1 MCEQD
6 KSSFRL
12 IPFRPSSEAL
22 ATGAPFGSPTVLA
35 RPRKRRLWDLD
46 DHAHCPVI
54 GVCMPIHTLRR
65 LLRKCSEVRLPDND
79 YELHCLV
86 VGASKSRTGLA
97 ELIQKDLDKR
107 FQLSLNAVAR
117 LKSPAELAAHWQ
129 QVRYGPDV
137 AGHFWALLTHPRIS
151 DELTQNI
158 LGDIH
163 MLQHQIGTAHRVDHA
178 QMDSLLNENAVLSRA
193 LAGAQQRTQDMVQS
207 HARVQAR
214 LEQEAMRLR
223 AELITRQTELDRLQQ
238 ELAELRAA
246 APDLPARLSLVRT
259 NQAQQERIQSLQR
272 ALNLAEKHPP
282 RPSLVAQ
289 VTPPAQA
296 AAEPEPPSIPL
307 APPPSWQDR
316 SVLCVGGRPNVIP
329 IYRELIEQ
337 TGAQFMHHDGGL
349 EDNPCRLDHTLA
361 AADLVICQ
369 AGCIS
374 HDAYWRVKQHC
385 KRSNKPCVFVETPSK
400 HALEKALAQLLA
412 DEQPAS

>member
-1 MCEQD
+1 MCQKENAG
-6 KSSFRL
+6 FRL
-12 IPFRPSSEAL
+12 IPFRQSPEPLL
-22 ATGAPFGSPTVLA
+22 AAACVDASASKT
-35 RPRKRRLWDLD
+35 PRKRRLWDLD

-54 GVCMPIHTLRR
+54 GVCMPIHALRR
-65 LLRKCSEVRLPDND
+65 LLRKCADVTLPDND

-86 VGASKSRTGLA
+86 VGACKSRTSLA

-107 FQLSLNAVAR
+107 FQLTLNAVAR
-117 LKSPAELAAHWQ
+117 LKSPTELAAHWR
-129 QVRYGPDV
+129 QVRHGPDV

-151 DELTQNI
+151 DELTQDI

-163 MLQHQIGTAHRVDHA
+163 MLQHQIGTAHRLDHA
-178 QMDSLLNENAVLSRA
+178 QMESLLHENAVLSRA
-193 LAGAQQRTQDMVQS
+193 LAGAQQRSQELVQH
-207 HARVQAR
+207 HALAQSR

-238 ELAELRAA
+238 ELDELRAA

-282 RPSLVAQ
+282 KPSVVAQ
-289 VTPPAQA
+289 LEPAVAAVPTTPT
-296 AAEPEPPSIPL
+296 IPL
-307 APPPSWQDR
+307 AAPPSWQDR
-316 SVLCVGGRPNVIP
+316 SVLCVGGRPHVIP

-349 EDNPCRLDHTLA
+349 EDNPGRLDHTLA

-412 DEQPAS
+412 EGQTTA

>member
-1 MCEQD
+1 MCQKENAG
-6 KSSFRL
+6 FRL
-12 IPFRPSSEAL
+12 IPFRQPSAPL
-22 ATGAPFGSPTVLA
+22 ATTACTDLNET
-35 RPRKRRLWDLD
+35 RTHRKRRLWDLD

-163 MLQHQIGTAHRVDHA
+163 MLQHQIGTAYRVDHA

-272 ALNLAEKHPP
+272 ALNLAEKHAQQPRLVTHLTAP
-282 RPSLVAQ
+282 TELEPTRPSP
-289 VTPPAQA
+289 PPAA
-296 AAEPEPPSIPL
+296 
-307 APPPSWQDR
+307 PSWQDR

-329 IYRELIEQ
+329 IYRDLIEQ

-349 EDNPCRLDHTLA
+349 EDNPGRLDHTLA

-400 HALEKALAQLLA
+400 HAMERALVQLLA
-412 DEQPAS
+412 EDQPTS

>member
-22 ATGAPFGSPTVLA
+22 ATGAPLGSPTVLA

-65 LLRKCSEVRLPDND
+65 LLRKCSEVSLPDND

-163 MLQHQIGTAHRVDHA
+163 MLQHQIGTAQRVDHA
-178 QMDSLLNENAVLSRA
+178 QMETLLHENAVLSRA
-193 LAGAQQRTQDMVQS
+193 LAGAQQRSQELVQN
-207 HARVQAR
+207 HTRVQAR

-223 AELITRQTELDRLQQ
+223 AELITRQTEMDRIRQ
-238 ELAELRAA
+238 ELDELRAA
-246 APDLPARLSLVRT
+246 TPDLPTRLSLVRT
-259 NQAQQERIQSLQR
+259 NQMQQERIQTLQR
-272 ALNLAEKHPP
+272 ALNLAEKAPVK
-282 RPSLVAQ
+282 PSATLPATHMIEV
-289 VTPPAQA
+289 VTAETSAPLNPA
-296 AAEPEPPSIPL
+296 
-307 APPPSWQDR
+307 PSWQDR

-329 IYRELIEQ
+329 IYRDLIEQ

-349 EDNPCRLDHTLA
+349 EDNPGRLDHTLA

-400 HALEKALAQLLA
+400 HAMERALVQLLA
-412 DEQPAS
+412 EDQPTS